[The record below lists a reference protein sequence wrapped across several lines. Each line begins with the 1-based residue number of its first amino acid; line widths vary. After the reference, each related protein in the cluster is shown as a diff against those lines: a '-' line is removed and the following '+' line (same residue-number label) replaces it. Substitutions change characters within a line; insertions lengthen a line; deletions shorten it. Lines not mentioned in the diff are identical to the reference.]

1 MHLLVLGGTVFLG
14 KHIAEAALAAGHRVT
29 LFNRGRT
36 NADTFAG
43 RAMIETIHGDRD
55 GGLAALGDA
64 RWDAV
69 VDTSGYLPR
78 VVEAS
83 ARALAGRTQR
93 YLFISTI
100 SVYAEPPPAGVN
112 EASPLAILAD
122 PAVEVINGDTY
133 GGLKVLCERAVQE
146 AQGERTLILRPGLI
160 VGPDDPTDRFS
171 YWPLRAARG
180 GCILAPG
187 TPAASTQLI
196 DVRDLAAW
204 AIRLLEAGASGTF
217 NATGPAAPIGLGE
230 LLAACLTA
238 AGSAAD
244 RAAGDAAGSAAAE
257 LVWVD
262 EAFLAAEG
270 LAAFTELPCWVPSAG
285 AGLLRADIGRALAAG
300 LRFRSLEETAR
311 DTLAWRLPLLAT
323 KPLRAGLTPEREAA
337 LLAKWQAG

>member
-43 RAMIETIHGDRD
+43 RAGVETIHGDRD

-78 VVEAS
+78 VVGAS
-83 ARALAGRTQR
+83 AQALAGRVER

-100 SVYAEPPPAGVN
+100 SVYADPPPAGVN
-112 EASPLAILAD
+112 EDSPLAVLPD
-122 PAVEVINGDTY
+122 PTVEVINGDTY
-133 GGLKVLCERAVQE
+133 GGLKVLCERAVQA
-146 AQGERTLILRPGLI
+146 AQGERTLIVRPGLI

-171 YWPLRAARG
+171 YWPLRVARG
-180 GCILAPG
+180 GRILAPG
-187 TPAASTQLI
+187 GPEAPTQLI

-204 AIRLLEAGASGTF
+204 SIRLLEAGTGGTF
-217 NATGPAAPIGLGE
+217 NATGPAAPIGLGA
-230 LLAACLTA
+230 LLAACLAA
-238 AGSAAD
+238 AGG
-244 RAAGDAAGSAAAE
+244 AAGDAGAGAAE
-257 LVWVD
+257 LVWAD

-285 AGLLRADIGRALAAG
+285 AGLLRADIGRALATG
-300 LRFRSLEETAR
+300 LRCRSLEETAR

-323 KPLRAGLTPEREAA
+323 KSLRAGLASERETA
-337 LLAKWQAG
+337 LLEKLQVG

>member
-36 NADTFAG
+36 YPAAFAG

-55 GGLAALGDA
+55 GGLAALGTGT
-64 RWDAV
+64 WDAV

-78 VVEAS
+78 VVGDA
-83 ARALAGRTQR
+83 ARRLAGRTER

-112 EASPLAILAD
+112 EDSPLVQLAD
-122 PAVEVINGDTY
+122 PAVETVNGETY

-146 AQGERTLILRPGLI
+146 ALGERALILRPGLI

-180 GCILAPG
+180 GRILAPG
-187 TPAASTQLI
+187 EPDAPAQLI

-204 AIRLLEAGASGTF
+204 AVRLLEAGASGTF

-230 LLAACLTA
+230 LLAACLAA
-238 AGSAAD
+238 AGGA
-244 RAAGDAAGSAAAE
+244 AAGAAE

-262 EAFLAAEG
+262 EAFLTEEAVAP
-270 LAAFTELPCWVPSAG
+270 FTELPCWVPRSG
-285 AGLLRADIGRALAAG
+285 AGLLRADIRRALAAG
-300 LRFRSLEETAR
+300 LRLRPLAETAR
-311 DTLAWRLPLLAT
+311 DTLAWRSPLLAA
-323 KPLRAGLTPEREAA
+323 KPLCAGLAPEREAA
-337 LLAKWQAG
+337 LLAKWPSA